1 METIEEL
8 YFGGDWACA
17 HGDVDALAH
26 IVRALASR
34 ADERTRAKLA
44 ALEALCRSDPD
55 RAASR
60 WFELR
65 AAHGLL

>member
-17 HGDVDALAH
+17 HGDLDALAH
-26 IVRALASR
+26 IARALAARS
-34 ADERTRAKLA
+34 DERTRAELA

-55 RAASR
+55 SAAAR

-65 AAHGLL
+65 AARGLL